1 MTALIYIFIIMA
13 VMMGMFC
20 MFVIARDVVLDEK
33 ERREKKNNQNAVSVV
48 KPAEVAKPADAVKPA
63 EVAEVLSVAPN
74 AAVEEVAPTTVNDD
88 SAVVFSTATQTL
100 EEKYL
105 ELTPEYKGYYDEI
118 VKCAMAVEGSKRIK
132 NANYEEYKVGMSRL
146 VRLKI
151 KRGIVVC
158 ELVISN
164 LTFKTYVNDNK
175 VAMKQA
181 PASIKVIDAA
191 ACAAVKDSIG
201 IAVKAIEEE
210 RAYRKEQA
218 KIRRRER
225 RLEARENASTT
236 EE

>member
-1 MTALIYIFIIMA
+1 
-13 VMMGMFC
+13 
-20 MFVIARDVVLDEK
+20 
-33 ERREKKNNQNAVSVV
+33 
-48 KPAEVAKPADAVKPA
+48 
-63 EVAEVLSVAPN
+63 
-74 AAVEEVAPTTVNDD
+74 
-88 SAVVFSTATQTL
+88 
-100 EEKYL
+100 
-105 ELTPEYKGYYDEI
+105 
-118 VKCAMAVEGSKRIK
+118 MAVEGSKRIK

>member
-20 MFVIARDVVLDEK
+20 MFVIAHDVVLDEK

-48 KPAEVAKPADAVKPA
+48 KPSEVVKPADAVKPV

-74 AAVEEVAPTTVNDD
+74 AAAEEVAPTTVNDD